1 MRVASPHS
9 QFLEAHTRGPD
20 FLAAYRKTGRRRLGP
35 AALVVALALTPVR
48 AQDEPV
54 RTTEDGVY
62 TAEQA
67 ERGRERYTQSCAACH
82 PLDWYMGDA
91 MKPWNGATLL
101 GLYESIA
108 TTMPQNNPG
117 SLKRREY
124 VSLLAF
130 ILSLSEMPAGAAEL
144 PESPDELQKI
154 VIKWRNKP

>member
-1 MRVASPHS
+1 M
-9 QFLEAHTRGPD
+9 
-20 FLAAYRKTGRRRLGP
+20 
-35 AALVVALALTPVR
+35 TPVR

-62 TAEQA
+62 TSEQA
-67 ERGRERYTQSCAACH
+67 ERGRESYTQSCAACH
-82 PLDWYMGDA
+82 PLDWYKGDA

-124 VSLLAF
+124 VSLLAY
-130 ILSLSEMPAGAAEL
+130 ILSLSEMPAGASEL
-144 PESPDELQKI
+144 PESPDGLQKI
-154 VIKWRNKP
+154 VIKWRKNP